1 MGPRHCNVVWG
12 THANDSGAHIGSV
25 LLTGQDVAEYRCLSL
40 ARFVPMPTLI
50 PAPCI
55 LAWDGRKRVLISA
68 VHCSVHSSRPDRAV
82 LGRDCDRV
90 LHVLVTT
97 RSRSPRKVGM
107 SRKSARKVKLRAGL
121 SNQSHVMGHPP
132 EIPQNNRIKVCRKGG
147 NASSEVWGRVPVC
160 HHCRSTD
167 REPNGVD
174 RLGGNRARSGGL
186 ARPGRVACGGI
197 GDRARASGTALRE
210 PGFSMSSLALPLHP

>member
-1 MGPRHCNVVWG
+1 MSCLVDMAPYGHTLAPPDIWLRMHAFPGVREEITTDTAPPEDIRRNGPTRPGDIQVHAFWYILRVRRGLGERDREGGTTQRQGDLGKCLTGRQRTHNLSITWDMGPRHCNVVWG
-12 THANDSGAHIGSV
+12 THADDSGAHIGSV

-97 RSRSPRKVGM
+97 RSHGPRNVKEVG
-107 SRKSARKVKLRAGL
+107 
-121 SNQSHVMGHPP
+121 
-132 EIPQNNRIKVCRKGG
+132 
-147 NASSEVWGRVPVC
+147 
-160 HHCRSTD
+160 
-167 REPNGVD
+167 
-174 RLGGNRARSGGL
+174 
-186 ARPGRVACGGI
+186 
-197 GDRARASGTALRE
+197 
-210 PGFSMSSLALPLHP
+210 